1 LGKKESNLGK
11 KNKKQKGKSWKK
23 KKKKTKKSK
32 KKEEGTMDYCYNP
45 RSIGCGWTVNHPHP
59 LAYYLIK
66 SIKIILKNK

>member
-1 LGKKESNLGK
+1 
-11 KNKKQKGKSWKK
+11 
-23 KKKKTKKSK
+23 
-32 KKEEGTMDYCYNP
+32 MDYCYNP